1 MSDHASDRFTAQTG
15 YSPVDG
21 TKPSVKYRFRMGR
34 SGTTD
39 PFRKLEQHMQEPESS
54 RSILAG
60 GLYAY
65 LATNNRTHFVKRRE
79 ALQLHLSKFKDL
91 SKHWVYFPRV
101 ALIQVHPGIEQVRLI
116 RIGGML
122 VASVLFIE
130 ACG

>member
-1 MSDHASDRFTAQTG
+1 MAETTSSWPLQEADARSRPGQNDRILR
-15 YSPVDG
+15 SPPARV
-21 TKPSVKYRFRMGR
+21 
-34 SGTTD
+34 D

-65 LATNNRTHFVKRRE
+65 LATNNRTHFAKRRE